1 MEREVACMLL
11 QDRLKEYPFS
21 ATEKVIVDFILDK
34 KMELA
39 DYSASAIAR
48 ETFTSPSLLVRI
60 AKKLGY
66 SGWSELKEAY
76 LQEEAYLASS
86 FQNQDANFP
95 FKPGENYMEIAG
107 SLTSLFQESAKDTFD
122 LLEYGTL
129 NRAVRLMKNAVHIK
143 MFALSDLTYL
153 CELFIFRLH
162 RIGREASICQLNGDL
177 LLEAARLDEKDLA
190 IVVSYSGES
199 PALLETLP
207 FFKQRQVPILA
218 LTSVGDN
225 SLSKAAN
232 VVLKVSTR
240 EKQYSKIGPFAS
252 QNSIHLLL
260 EILYACYFSTNY
272 QRNLDYKLYYS
283 RLIET
288 RRQVQNR
295 IIEENSQL
303 TSDEDSVSIK
313 AEGSLEKNKS

>member
-1 MEREVACMLL
+1 MLL

-21 ATEKVIVDFILDK
+21 TTEKVIVDFILEK

-39 DYSASAIAR
+39 DYSASAIAKA
-48 ETFTSPSLLVRI
+48 TFTSPSLLVRI

-76 LQEEAYLASS
+76 LQEEAYLESS

-95 FKPGENYMEIAG
+95 FRPGENYMEIAG
-107 SLTSLFQESAKDTFD
+107 SLTALFQESTRDTFD

-129 NRAVRLMKNAVHIK
+129 NRAVRLMKRAVHIK
-143 MFALSDLTYL
+143 LFALSDLTYL

-162 RIGREASICQLNGDL
+162 RIGKEASICHLNGDL
-177 LLEAARLDEKDLA
+177 LLEAARLDENDLA
-190 IVVSYSGES
+190 IVISYSGES
-199 PALLETLP
+199 PALLETIP
-207 FFKQRQVPILA
+207 FFRQRHVPVLA

-225 SLSKAAN
+225 SLSKTAD
-232 VVLKVSTR
+232 VVLKISTR

-272 QRNLDYKLYYS
+272 QKNLDYKLYYS

-313 AEGSLEKNKS
+313 AEGSPEENKS